1 MLLTD
6 SLQTSTTDF
15 GTTNHTMMPLV
26 IFSIVLPQMMYV
38 NCMNAQLQMKL
49 FLLQMMDRKLQ
60 QLRMFIQHIQ
70 LFIIQIICNPQ
81 NISHNV

>member
-1 MLLTD
+1 
-6 SLQTSTTDF
+6 
-15 GTTNHTMMPLV
+15 
-26 IFSIVLPQMMYV
+26 MMYV

-60 QLRMFIQHIQ
+60 QLRMFIQHTQ

-81 NISHNV
+81 NISHNVWYLHKNSGIIEVLL